1 MELEENNTPYK
12 LLQNTT
18 CPYCLPELQEVKV
31 TVDICSS
38 SVSLTAI
45 CQGCKREW
53 VHRAYFN
60 KFLPTNIYDLRVCW
74 KLVEEKLNEILK
86 RGDTICHGKNFST
99 IWQVVSSMHCSE
111 DIEAEV
117 FYEMVNFWLLDKP
130 VVFENNEQIFYG
142 LYGVK
147 YQPIYNEDDHIEK
160 VVFDSLKKEVKIK
173 LKEVGNLQIAIKAV
187 YPTMPG
193 SLLSLYT
200 DAIGKEE

>member
-38 SVSLTAI
+38 YVSMTAI

-53 VHRAYFN
+53 VHWAYFN
-60 KFLPTNIYDLRVCW
+60 KFLPTNIGDLKVCW

-86 RGDTICHGKNFST
+86 RGDTIRHEKKFST

-111 DIEAEV
+111 DVEGVV
-117 FYEMVNFWLLDKP
+117 FFEMVNFWLLDKP

-147 YQPIYNEDDHIEK
+147 YKPIYNEDGHIEK
-160 VVFDSLKKEVKIK
+160 VVFDTLKKEVKIK
-173 LKEVGNLQIAIKAV
+173 LQEVGNIQIAIKAV
-187 YPTMPG
+187 YPTIPD

-200 DAIGKEE
+200 DELGKEK